1 MVNISKLKLTNLQ
14 EDILRL
20 LFIKTGISLNQRR
33 IAEILKVSQPAVMK
47 ALPKLQKQDLVE
59 AIQDKE
65 SKRWSIELNREN
77 QNAIWLKRADN
88 LKQIYESGL
97 VQFLYDKLP
106 GATIMLFGSYSS
118 GEDTINSDIDLAAIG
133 IKNKE
138 LDLTKFDK
146 MLERKIIINYYDSF
160 QDINKNLLN
169 NILNGITLKGAVKI

>member
-1 MVNISKLKLTNLQ
+1 
-14 EDILRL
+14 
-20 LFIKTGISLNQRR
+20 
-33 IAEILKVSQPAVMK
+33 
-47 ALPKLQKQDLVE
+47 LQKQDLVE